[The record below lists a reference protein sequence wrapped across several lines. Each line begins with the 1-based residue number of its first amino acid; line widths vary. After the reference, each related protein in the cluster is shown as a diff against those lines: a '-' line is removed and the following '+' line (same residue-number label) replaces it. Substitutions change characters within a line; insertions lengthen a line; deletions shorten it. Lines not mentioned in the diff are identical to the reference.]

1 MDATRTLYLEME
13 GGKISYDDTGGDG
26 PLVVCVPGIGDLRA
40 SYRFLRPQLVEAG
53 YRVATMDLRGHGE
66 SSTGWSGYGDTDV
79 AGDILALVRHLG
91 VDEAFL
97 VGNSLAGGAAVYDA
111 AIEPGV
117 VAGLVLLS
125 PFVRDVPQTLV
136 QRLGVRAV
144 TLPVVGP
151 RLWTAYYASTLYPR
165 SKPSDLDGY
174 RKDLLANM
182 QDPARFAALRAMINA
197 SHAVVGA
204 KLPDVTAP
212 TLVVFGTKDPD
223 FPDSAAEARLV
234 AGRIGSQDKRVLL
247 VEGAGHYPQAE
258 VPEEVG
264 PAVVEFL
271 DSVEGKR
278 RAG

>member
-1 MDATRTLYLEME
+1 MDATRTLYFEME

-136 QRLGVRAV
+136 QRLGIRAV

-165 SKPSDLDGY
+165 SKPADLDGY

-234 AGRIGSQDKRVLL
+234 AGRVGSEDKRVLL
-247 VEGAGHYPQAE
+247 IEGAGHYPQAE

-271 DSVEGKR
+271 DSVGGKR
-278 RAG
+278 RAL